1 MDANAVNNILIRFAQ
16 EGIQT
21 PDAIEATK
29 ADILASMPEAVK
41 ESMANLSDDEKIA
54 SFMDAYFAGKK
65 GVAEQAEPTQKKT
78 IAPVTSSLSAEDA
91 MSIQSY
97 YDLNAEKMGL
107 RASKSRVVCLLTDKP
122 VLAAIHVNGAKL
134 KPTIGENTEKNFDKW
149 KDQLVDTP
157 ENKQAYAEL
166 KEAFMKGEEME
177 VYINPD
183 AKEKNIGFT
192 VETTDDN
199 NQPVTLNMTKEDAR
213 DFLLTRVQ
221 GVIAATS
228 ENTIG
233 ISIRFIAKRNNSATD
248 NEANAGID
256 GTVRVAVQN
265 NKALKSNPDLKV
277 CTCAILET
285 NGQRT
290 VNDQFNAKTAK
301 YFSIYTGKNKS
312 DGTPITRKVRMTGK
326 TSVYVVERKPE
337 YVTVFGQ
344 AVKAKGFGMTN
355 KERAKVLENCRK
367 AMALLTSDATK
378 ATSNAM
384 RTARAQILQGRGTN
398 SPMNFR

>member
-91 MSIQSY
+91 MSIQNY

-177 VYINPD
+177 VYINPE

-228 ENTIG
+228 EDTIG

-337 YVTVFGQ
+337 YVAVFGQ

-398 SPMNFR
+398 SPMNFS

>member
-91 MSIQSY
+91 MSIQNY

-228 ENTIG
+228 EDTIG

-285 NGQRT
+285 SGQRT

-312 DGTPITRKVRMTGK
+312 DGTPITRKVRILVRLLFTLL
-326 TSVYVVERKPE
+326 SVSRSTYPYSVR
-337 YVTVFGQ
+337 
-344 AVKAKGFGMTN
+344 
-355 KERAKVLENCRK
+355 L
-367 AMALLTSDATK
+367 
-378 ATSNAM
+378 
-384 RTARAQILQGRGTN
+384 
-398 SPMNFR
+398 